1 MKKMFRRLNIKDR
14 EMFAIFA
21 VSFLLGLSYL
31 IWRVFFTIDYSSNLV
46 WPLMLLFAEAYS
58 FIVFAIFAFASINLR
73 QKLPPLSAK
82 DINFFPTVDIF
93 ICTYNES
100 ETILKDTI
108 AGCKNI
114 KYKLNHKKIYL
125 LDDGKRPAI
134 KKLAADLGVNYITRD
149 SNEGFKAG
157 NINNALKYTDG
168 ELIAVFD
175 ADHIPVSTFL
185 IELVDYFK
193 DHNTGIVQTPQHFM
207 NPDPFQKNLVVGKPL
222 ANEQDL
228 FFRVIQPGLARW
240 NSAICAGTNFLVRRA
255 PLLEVGGLPHNTVT
269 EDMDLGLRMRRLGL
283 MIRYHNKPLAV
294 GLAPETFKDYL
305 SQRLR
310 WAAGTIQI
318 FLFNRGVFFKNL
330 TGPQKTFY
338 LSGLLYYFFGFP
350 RLIFIMSPIL
360 YLLYDIKPLA
370 ASFYQV
376 GIFLAACY
384 ISKIYFFRKVAA
396 KYRNFVFTDIYET
409 AVCFYLSIAVIKT
422 LINPKNIKFSITN
435 KGVDDS
441 KADLILF
448 LPQTILLGFA
458 IASIIVPIYHL
469 YHHIYTISAL
479 VVNLVLNIFNIV
491 VLSFAIKVA
500 LEKPDLRKDR
510 RIPIKIGAELENQKK
525 NKIKLEVVNLSKRGV
540 LMFAQRDKSDEFE
553 AILGDNNTM
562 TLPEVGKINL
572 KLVRTN
578 KKDDGR
584 YYHFRFEADSAEKE
598 NELFKLSF
606 KNSSSW

>member
-58 FIVFAIFAFASINLR
+58 FVVFAIFAFASINLR

-108 AGCKNI
+108 TGCKNI
-114 KYKLNHKKIYL
+114 KYKTNHKNIYL
-125 LDDGKRPAI
+125 LDDGNRPAI

-338 LSGLLYYFFGFP
+338 LSGLFYYFFGFP

-435 KGVDDS
+435 KGVDNS
-441 KADLILF
+441 KADLMLF

-584 YYHFRFEADSAEKE
+584 YYHFRFETDSAEKE